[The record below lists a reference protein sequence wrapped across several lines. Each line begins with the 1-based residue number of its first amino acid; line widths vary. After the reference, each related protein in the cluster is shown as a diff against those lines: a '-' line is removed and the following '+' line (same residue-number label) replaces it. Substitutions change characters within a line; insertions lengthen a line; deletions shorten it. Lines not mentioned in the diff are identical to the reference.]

1 MHRNNNTVNSQNKTL
16 ISHTALSLLQILQN
30 NILSPFI
37 YKSKS
42 IIQIMATNDIK
53 SPNPNRMSTISTTS
67 GTTDASATAELSLVV
82 DELLNSLSNKFAGVS
97 SEIFA
102 KMDEMSRRLD
112 NLEATLQSNM
122 ESKDGRGK
130 CTVVEG
136 GLLCTSEWDYD
147 FEQMGVIEGYG
158 TRYQDCLFKDDS

>member
-1 MHRNNNTVNSQNKTL
+1 
-16 ISHTALSLLQILQN
+16 
-30 NILSPFI
+30 
-37 YKSKS
+37 
-42 IIQIMATNDIK
+42 MATNDIK

-67 GTTDASATAELSLVV
+67 AATDASATAELSLVV

-122 ESKDGRGK
+122 DPKGDGRGSPTK
-130 CTVVEG
+130 
-136 GLLCTSEWDYD
+136 
-147 FEQMGVIEGYG
+147 M
-158 TRYQDCLFKDDS
+158 